1 VTDDLKL
8 VIISKAIS
16 CPTRLY
22 LLGVLGPEGCTVS
35 EAAEMAEVTVSTAS
49 YHLRHLVGA
58 GLATMRRQGRAHV
71 YRWGKDRWFLTCQAA
86 IEETPGVEQLRYPF
100 SPPRPGD
107 ASIR

>member
-1 VTDDLKL
+1 VTADLKL

-49 YHLRHLVGA
+49 YHLRHLVDS
-58 GLATMRRQGRAHV
+58 GLARMRRRGRCHV
-71 YRWGKDRWFLTCQAA
+71 YQWGKDRWFLMCQ
-86 IEETPGVEQLRYPF
+86 PVED
-100 SPPRPGD
+100 PPP
-107 ASIR
+107 